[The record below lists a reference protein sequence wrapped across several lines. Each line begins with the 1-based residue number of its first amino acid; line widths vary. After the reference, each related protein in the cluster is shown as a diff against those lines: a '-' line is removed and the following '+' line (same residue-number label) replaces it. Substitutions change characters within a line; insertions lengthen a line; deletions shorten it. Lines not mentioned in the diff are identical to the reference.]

1 MVKRIKTFISVFL
14 ALDMI
19 FGVTAHALS
28 VDGFVPYG
36 YTPVRTAQE
45 FDSIRN
51 NLKGNYI
58 IMNDI
63 DLGEYENWAPI
74 GDNYYEAFKGKI
86 YGGLHKITNLKITIS
101 DEDELNPSEPLYAG
115 LFGYAVGAEIK
126 GLNVFG
132 NISIASNKGFAG
144 GVCARCD
151 NGSFISECISNVDIN
166 VESKDAGESFHTGGV
181 IGELYYS
188 SLTQCANYGNIT
200 VDFHFEDPNNSIW
213 LRRTING
220 GVVGGALDSKISD
233 CRNQGCITVNENSE
247 PTTSAA
253 TGGIVGAFHAD
264 VDSIDYDLEPW
275 EEVPWGIY
283 PLIHNTCN
291 TGSINVQPG
300 NGGNA
305 SVGEWRVF
313 DWGFGDPNVPELVKG
328 CYYLDTSCENGQQ
341 GYRAECFTSFSE
353 SETNENNFSELD
365 FDKIWTF
372 LPNSNIPVLKIEEK
386 ASAINLN
393 MNIGETI
400 IINTDGASIESAAS
414 DNESV
419 ACVVNDSIKGQKSGT
434 ALIKIIFDNG
444 TESSYYVIV
453 HPDQPELIDATI
465 VESRLPDK
473 NRIVSKN
480 GEPEYPDGIVI
491 QFIYS
496 DTKRENVTIE
506 ERDGKYYAKD
516 EEVKYIGKDSEEPLY
531 GNQTAY
537 LEMKN
542 GEIKMSYEFYSP
554 KPGDVIYAE
563 INVAEAETISYRTK
577 VTLKATAS
585 NLDSEYHLVLVVNGS
600 KITGDNKEVAYEY
613 GELTSDLN
621 YFVKIA
627 DRDGNFQKD
636 PYGRDIKKD
645 GGTITCNDGFFRKLI
660 AFFQWLFNALP
671 EKTVQP

>member
-1 MVKRIKTFISVFL
+1 MVKRIKTFLSVFL
-14 ALDMI
+14 ALVMI
-19 FGVTAHALS
+19 YGVTAHVFS
-28 VDGFVPYG
+28 IDGFVPYG
-36 YTPVRTAQE
+36 YTPIRTAQE
-45 FDSIRN
+45 FDNIRN

-74 GDNYYEAFKGKI
+74 GDSDVYDKAFRGKI

-101 DEDELNPSEPLYAG
+101 DKDEINPSKPLYAG
-115 LFGYAVGAEIK
+115 LFGCVSHAEIK

-132 NISIASNKGFAG
+132 NISIVSNSGTVG
-144 GVCARCD
+144 GVCAFCD
-151 NGSFISECISNVDIN
+151 MGSVVSECINNVEIN
-166 VESKDAGESFHTGGV
+166 VKSKDSGGGFRTGGV
-181 IGELYYS
+181 IGLLFYS
-188 SLTQCANYGNIT
+188 SLTQCVNYGNIS
-200 VDFHFEDPNNSIW
+200 VSFHFEDPDSTTYI
-213 LRRTING
+213 RRTING
-220 GVVGGALDSKISD
+220 GVVGSSVQSKLTD
-233 CRNQGCITVNENSE
+233 CRNQGCITVNENSA

-253 TGGIVGAFHAD
+253 TGGIVGAFQAD
-264 VDSIDYDLEPW
+264 VDSIDPDLEPW
-275 EEVPWGIY
+275 ETFPREMY

-291 TGSINVQPG
+291 TGSINAQSG

-305 SVGEWRVF
+305 VVGCF
-313 DWGFGDPNVPELVKG
+313 SICDWGFGDPYVPELIKG

-353 SETNENNFSELD
+353 SEINENNFSELD

-473 NRIVSKN
+473 NRIVRKN

-506 ERDGKYYAKD
+506 EREGKYYAKD

-600 KITGDNKEVAYEY
+600 KITGDNKEVVYEH

-660 AFFQWLFNALP
+660 AFFQWLF
-671 EKTVQP
+671 